1 MLMQKT
7 SQSFLPALLVAVFLL
22 SSPNASSDGFGH
34 IEFLQKIGADKDQD
48 VYIVTPVQDPS
59 DACVDWVSPA
69 SVLTVPGNG
78 RTMSIH
84 YVDTGICDRSW
95 ASVLFKVKG
104 KDHSER
110 SAQLLWFKD
119 LHQNAYAVIGE
130 DADPDGLLW
139 IDNSDSSKIK
149 VWVSYDPGAAEL

>member
-1 MLMQKT
+1 MLKPKT

-22 SSPNASSDGFGH
+22 SAPDASSDGFGH
-34 IEFLQKIGADKDQD
+34 IEFLQKIGTDKD
-48 VYIVTPVQDPS
+48 VYIAKPVQDPS
-59 DACVDWVSPA
+59 DACVDYVSPA
-69 SVLTVPGNG
+69 SVQTVPGYENG
-78 RTMSIH
+78 QTMNIH

-95 ASVLFKVKG
+95 ASVLFKVK
-104 KDHSER
+104 SENHFGR

-119 LHQNAYAVIGE
+119 LHQDPYATIGE

-149 VWVSYDPGAAEL
+149 VWVSYDH